1 MKITRSSSQ
10 TSGRHYKTI
19 YKTLVRSQKEQKK
32 ALLFSLQQ
40 PKNTIAAVELIKK
53 ERENKKK
60 VRKFVRSIIQKFMPF
75 NSYLA
80 NSRSVSYSFS
90 TGVGGTENLSS
101 TNQKQNFASNLL
113 TVSFLNMG
121 CLISKP
127 SFKLVPTE
135 NVQTT
140 TLFEDQMGQTSALE
154 DSEKGSVIRVRQV
167 VGSTQN
173 TQQALVQTL
182 QTKKGV
188 RRQHQTDNVSGGRLA
203 PFRPK
208 KWTIRLFFY
217 VRNPLKLFFSN
228 ASKLFLQQTLQT
240 QKMLTASKGKEVG
253 LAKDGLIHVRG
264 LRSCQTMLS
273 DKQNLEV
280 SPQSVSSLV
289 EQGTSESS
297 KSVIPTSQTQENERR
312 LLELLSGKNQ
322 GGKSQAPFLELYRNN
337 ITYLVKELS
346 NIFKTDIEL
355 EIIQLKRSYHNS
367 NILAQHLNLRSYK
380 YRFVR
385 LINKFLRKFS
395 YIRNSRQTKFPI
407 GQTVQP
413 RRGTNSAISGPESL
427 SSLVAG
433 LTQTKDFELALS
445 SKISG
450 VKIKLGGRTFK
461 QRIIP
466 RKTVQQLQ
474 RGSLAKDKV
483 NLIEK
488 SRITGKT
495 RRGAYSF
502 TVTLGHVVR

>member
-1 MKITRSSSQ
+1 MKITRSSSK
-10 TSGRHYKTI
+10 TSGRYYKTI

-32 ALLFSLQQ
+32 ALLFSPQQ
-40 PKNTIAAVELIKK
+40 PKNKIAAVELIKK

-140 TLFEDQMGQTSALE
+140 TVFEGLTTCLTHQDN
-154 DSEKGSVIRVRQV
+154 SEKVSVRRVV
-167 VGSTQN
+167 SSTQK
-173 TQQALVQTL
+173 TQQALMHTL

-253 LAKDGLIHVRG
+253 SAKDGLIHVRG

-466 RKTVQQLQ
+466 RKTVQQIQ